1 MSFIDRVFRTT
12 RKNAVQINQ
21 LNKQA
26 WYPWLLPIK
35 KGDKPIGNFLLQAIF
50 NQIWRGISNITFEDM
65 SKGKSLTPEAIVN
78 FIDDNAII
86 LVNQYNRL
94 GYICVF
100 YNKDRKYWI
109 PQDSDIK
116 FDINGRIIN
125 KYAVVLYSPQY
136 QSERSSLYKLSFPI
150 IAEMNKIAGSDS
162 YLTETLGCFG
172 ILSGKDMPISAAE
185 KENLQKGMS
194 EQYGIAD
201 DKYKFMITNNPV
213 TFTQVDSKIR
223 ELGFQDKIKT
233 LYKYLA
239 NLWGIPLPL
248 LFDDASTYHNVSE
261 SRLSFY
267 ETTIRYYAEILLKVA
282 RELLTASGEFI
293 PQSTINYRIEN
304 VEGLDKTIS
313 ETCAERTALLE
324 YLLKLRDAG
333 MDVTEDLIELY
344 NESHDILLRV

>member
-1 MSFIDRVFRTT
+1 MGLFDNLRK
-12 RKNAVQINQ
+12 KNAVQINQ
-21 LNKQA
+21 LNRQA

-35 KGDKPIGNFLLQAIF
+35 KGDKPIGNFLLQAIL

-78 FIDDNAII
+78 FIDDNAVL

-100 YNKDRKYWI
+100 YNKDRKYWV

-116 FDINGRIIN
+116 FDLNGRVMN
-125 KYAVVLYSPQY
+125 KYAVVYYSPQY
-136 QSERSSLYKLSFPI
+136 QTERNSLYKLSFPI

-185 KENLQKGMS
+185 KENLQKGMA

-248 LFDDASTYHNVSE
+248 LFDDASTYNNVAE
-261 SRLSFY
+261 AKKYFY
-267 ETTIRYYAEILLKVA
+267 SNTIRYYAEILLKIA
-282 RELLTASGEFI
+282 RELLTASQEFI
-293 PQSTINYRIEN
+293 PQATITYRLEN
-304 VEGLDKTIS
+304 VPEL
-313 ETCAERTALLE
+313 ETTLSSACEERSALLD
-324 YLLKLRDAG
+324 YLLKLKDAG
-333 MDVTEDLIELY
+333 MDVDEQIIELY
-344 NESHDILLRV
+344 NESQDLLKRV